1 MIDSVAAAKALE
13 SLKSMNLDREELKAL
28 IPPLTIVVD
37 EVLAKASMDN
47 RLWKLAADAKTAINH
62 KPRHCI
68 YDGIRE
74 NALRSSAK
82 TFCRVID
89 TPQTQDCF

>member
-37 EVLAKASMDN
+37 EILAKASMDN
-47 RLWKLAADAKTAINH
+47 DVWHQAWDAKMDINQRLYYSD
-62 KPRHCI
+62 PNESEI
-68 YDGIRE
+68 
-74 NALRSSAK
+74 RSSAK
-82 TFCRVID
+82 TFCRVLN
-89 TPQTQDCF
+89 TPQAQDCF